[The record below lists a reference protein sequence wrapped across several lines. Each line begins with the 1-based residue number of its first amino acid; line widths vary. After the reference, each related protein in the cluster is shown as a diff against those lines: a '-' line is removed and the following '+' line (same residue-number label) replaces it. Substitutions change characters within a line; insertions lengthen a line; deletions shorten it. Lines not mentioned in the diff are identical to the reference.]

1 MTAPN
6 KFTKIE
12 TKNSPAKIAASQ
24 EQSATWSTEERAAM
38 HEHVKEIKVDGLGKP
53 SADAEADVLAKI
65 AEMPEPDQAMARRLH
80 ELIKT
85 HVPSLSP
92 KTWYGMPAYA
102 KDGKIVCF
110 FQNSGKFKTRYSTF
124 GFNEAANLDEGVFW
138 PVAYALKALTAVEEQ
153 KIIDLVKKAAS

>member
-1 MTAPN
+1 MTAS
-6 KFTKIE
+6 
-12 TKNSPAKIAASQ
+12 KNSPIIENKIKTTKIAANQ
-24 EQSATWSTEERAAM
+24 EQSATWSAEEQAAM
-38 HEHVKEIKVDGLGKP
+38 HERVKEIKAVGRGKP
-53 SADAEADVLAKI
+53 AADAEADVLAKI
-65 AEMPEPDQAMARRLH
+65 AEMPEADQAMARRLH

-102 KDGKIVCF
+102 KDGKIICF

-138 PVAYALKALTAVEEQ
+138 PVAYALKSLTAAEEQ